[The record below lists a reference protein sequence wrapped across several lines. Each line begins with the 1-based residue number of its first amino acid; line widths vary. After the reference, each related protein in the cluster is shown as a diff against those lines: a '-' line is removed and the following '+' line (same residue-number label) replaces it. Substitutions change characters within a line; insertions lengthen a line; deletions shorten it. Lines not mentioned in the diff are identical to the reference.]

1 MGGRNLLYLLYSI
14 AAHVALLGLFAVSLN
29 LSPRL
34 QGAGQGEEAI
44 QAIAVE
50 ESEVEAAVAALE
62 AEREAQERER
72 QEALAQ
78 LEAERQAEQE
88 RLQALREEQARL
100 EAQREAERE
109 AAREAE
115 ARAEREREAAEQARQ
130 EREAAEQARREA
142 EEQARREAEEQARR
156 EAEEQARREAEEQA
170 RREAEEQARRE
181 AEEQARREAE
191 EQARRE
197 AEERARREREQAL
210 RERRLAQTRS
220 QYDAA
225 IRDKVRRNWTRP
237 AGTPDGLSCVVEVR
251 LGPGGTVMEVN
262 VVESS
267 GNAAFDR
274 SAETAVLRADPL
286 PMPEEPELAAPYR
299 RGVRFEFRP
308 DD

>member
-181 AEEQARREAE
+181 AEE
-191 EQARRE
+191 
-197 AEERARREREQAL
+197 RARREREQAL
-210 RERRLAQTRS
+210 REEMQREAEAREQAARERRLAQTRS